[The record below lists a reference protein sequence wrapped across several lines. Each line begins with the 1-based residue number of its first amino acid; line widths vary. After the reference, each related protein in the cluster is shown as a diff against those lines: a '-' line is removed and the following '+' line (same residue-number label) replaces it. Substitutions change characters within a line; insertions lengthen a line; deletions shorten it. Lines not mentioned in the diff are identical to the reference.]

1 MSWITNSYPKNL
13 KLTDNNSLPINSTLD
28 DMKDPTT

>member
-1 MSWITNSYPKNL
+1 MSWITNSYQQNL
-13 KLTDNNSLPINSTLD
+13 KLTDNSVPINSTLD